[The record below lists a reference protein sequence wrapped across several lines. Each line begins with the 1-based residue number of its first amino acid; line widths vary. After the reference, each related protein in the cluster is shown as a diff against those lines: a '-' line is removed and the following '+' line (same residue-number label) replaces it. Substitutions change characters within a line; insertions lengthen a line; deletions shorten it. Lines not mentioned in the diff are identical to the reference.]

1 MTAVGSYPM
10 RSDAAE
16 LAEMLLWAAGIPYMT
31 VADDAYPSDPMRRM
45 RLLVED
51 ADADDAV
58 ALLTDQVRTTE
69 LSTTEGC

>member
-1 MTAVGSYPM
+1 MTAVGSYSM

-16 LAEMLLWAAGIPYMT
+16 LAEMLLWAAGIPYLT
-31 VADDAYPSDPMRRM
+31 VADDAYPPNPKRRM

-58 ALLTDQVRTTE
+58 ALLMDQLR
-69 LSTTEGC
+69 

>member
-16 LAEMLLWAAGIPYMT
+16 LAEMLLWAAGIPYSS
-31 VADDAYPSDPMRRM
+31 VADDADASDSTRRV

-58 ALLTDQVRTTE
+58 ALLTDQLRATRIRND
-69 LSTTEGC
+69 

>member
-16 LAEMLLWAAGIPYMT
+16 LAEMLLWAAGIPYST
-31 VADDAYPSDPMRRM
+31 VTHDAYPPDRGRRV
-45 RLLVED
+45 RLFVED

-58 ALLTDQVRTTE
+58 ALLTDQLRTTRLE
-69 LSTTEGC
+69 SD